1 MVRSELYLIVEIW
14 QILEF
19 MKVGSHK
26 VPTDVDVFVRFE
38 SVRALTFTLFESF
51 SVLNL

>member
-1 MVRSELYLIVEIW
+1 MMRSKLYLFVEIW

-19 MKVGSHK
+19 MKVGSDK

-38 SVRALTFTLFESF
+38 SFRALKFTLFESF
-51 SVLNL
+51 SVYSY